1 MMDIKE
7 VLLQWITLFLV
18 RKPAAGAT
26 TSGGAVTCAN
36 KSAIKRRNILNKHLK
51 EELHKP
57 VIKKFG
63 KFKVYSS
70 FKINIWS
77 ADLPDFQL

>member
-18 RKPAAGAT
+18 RKPAAGAN

-36 KSAIKRRNILNKHLK
+36 KSAIKRRNILNKHWK

-57 VIKKFG
+57 VIK